1 MPEVTIQIGGRSFQ
15 VACQDGEESYLQ
27 AAAKLLDDEAQVL
40 VRQIGRIPE
49 SRLLL
54 MAGLML
60 ADKTAGLEDKLR
72 EAEARLADRE
82 REIAGRPDG
91 EGDAPSEED
100 ARLREAEARIAAQ
113 EAELEELRARPDP
126 GEAEATAA
134 RLEEAEQRIAAQEA
148 ELEEL
153 RARPAPEPEQVEV
166 IPDHVSELLAALA
179 MRAETLAETVEA
191 HLARPEAEG
200 ADAAGEESEAQGAQ
214 GAPTDG

>member
-15 VACQDGEESYLQ
+15 VACQDGEEPYLQ

-40 VRQIGRIPE
+40 VSQIGRIPE

-60 ADKTAGLEDKLR
+60 ADKTAGIEDKLR
-72 EAEARLADRE
+72 EAEARLADQR
-82 REIAGRPDG
+82 REIAGRAEG

-100 ARLREAEARIAAQ
+100 GRLREAEARIAAQ
-113 EAELEELRARPDP
+113 EAELAELRARPDP
-126 GEAEATAA
+126 EEAEAVAA

-166 IPDHVSELLAALA
+166 PVIPDHVSEMLAALA
-179 MRAETLAETVEA
+179 LRAETLAETVEA
-191 HLARPEAEG
+191 HLAGPEDG
-200 ADAAGEESEAQGAQ
+200 DAGEDSAAQ